1 MNSESCL
8 LFHAK
13 RSGGSSL
20 LWLWRNTWKGKEAAD
35 RAASIRVSKE
45 EGPCWTC
52 PASPVFYFLFYV
64 LRGIIS
70 APRAT
75 SLYLPKGRHHS
86 KKKEEE
92 GVEYNSSSISSFSF
106 PLRFLGMATDY
117 LTLWPWLYHQAPPP
131 PPSSPSLIRNDV
143 RTPLSLRRWQHQRQN
158 HAPLDP
164 HPRL

>member
-52 PASPVFYFLFYV
+52 PASPVFIFYSTCCV
-64 LRGIIS
+64 ASS
-70 APRAT
+70 ARLARP
-75 SLYLPKGRHHS
+75 LYIFQKGRHHS
-86 KKKEEE
+86 KKKEE

-131 PPSSPSLIRNDV
+131 PSSPSLIRNDV